1 MNKVQR
7 PSAVF
12 FSDERPSRKSLL
24 SSASCITGGNQLLWT
39 MSALMLS
46 ACGGGGGGSSPSSS
60 DTTIPAGNRN
70 SLRPVSSATDFTI
83 QVGQAP
89 RRHITSLNDQTTD
102 AQTAQDHA
110 TGSQTTDSQDSSE
123 QRQVEGQNVNNNG
136 DTPSAPTGPNRDTPQ
151 TPNTDSAG
159 SETDSAGTA
168 PSAPTGSNT
177 DTPQTPDTDSAGS
190 ETDSAGSETDSA
202 GGGTA
207 PSAPTGTNTDTPQV
221 PADTTPPATPRLSLV
236 DTGTDAS
243 DGTTCNNQI
252 AVSGLEDGAS
262 VEYSTDGGTTWTPG
276 TSGTG
281 ASGTS
286 SSFTVDDGTY
296 ADGDIQVRQTD
307 AAGNTSQPV
316 QLGPV
321 SVDTTAPSLMMTA
334 PDFGSDGVLNGTEAS
349 QPLTINGTSSGVEDG
364 QTVTIIL
371 AGPSYI
377 ATVSGNSWSTVIP
390 VIDLQALAEGN
401 HTITANVSDAAGN
414 LAPEATHQ
422 FSSDTIAPLLTIT
435 DNKPDAP
442 TNAVVTYSFTFSEDI
457 GNFDADDITVTGGIK
472 GAFGT
477 IDAKTYTLIVTPN
490 ADSTDPITVTV
501 DSNKYTDVAGNAG
514 DSDNTASQAVD
525 TMAPLLTITDNK
537 PDATTNAVVTYTF
550 AFSENV
556 QNFVSDDI
564 TVTGGIKGAFTKTGA
579 QTYTLSVSA
588 SSNDDIMMMH
598 VSVAGDSYRD
608 AYHNTGKDAGS
619 SQILTGSSISEALIG
634 AAGDDEISGNG
645 GADILI
651 GGGGNDRIIIN
662 QSNITFLEN
671 GLTINGGSD
680 GWIASRPATDKAGD
694 VLALD
699 GEGLNLDLT
708 KIKQNSIQDIEI
720 IDLTGNGDNI
730 LALNIHDVIDITNDN
745 NIVRVSGESGDK
757 VVSAGWRDTGT
768 DKVVDGITYDVFKDS
783 SDATLAELWVDQD
796 IDVAGITADIL

>member
-1 MNKVQR
+1 
-7 PSAVF
+7 
-12 FSDERPSRKSLL
+12 
-24 SSASCITGGNQLLWT
+24 
-39 MSALMLS
+39 MLS

-136 DTPSAPTGPNRDTPQ
+136 HTPSAPTGPNRDTPQTPDTDSAGSETDSAGSETDSAGTAPSAPTGPNRDTPQ

-159 SETDSAGTA
+159 SETDSA
-168 PSAPTGSNT
+168 
-177 DTPQTPDTDSAGS
+177 
-190 ETDSAGSETDSA
+190 
-202 GGGTA
+202 GTA

-442 TNAVVTYSFTFSEDI
+442 TNAVVTYSLYLF
-457 GNFDADDITVTGGIK
+457 
-472 GAFGT
+472 
-477 IDAKTYTLIVTPN
+477 
-490 ADSTDPITVTV
+490 
-501 DSNKYTDVAGNAG
+501 
-514 DSDNTASQAVD
+514 
-525 TMAPLLTITDNK
+525 
-537 PDATTNAVVTYTF
+537 
-550 AFSENV
+550 
-556 QNFVSDDI
+556 
-564 TVTGGIKGAFTKTGA
+564 
-579 QTYTLSVSA
+579 
-588 SSNDDIMMMH
+588 
-598 VSVAGDSYRD
+598 
-608 AYHNTGKDAGS
+608 
-619 SQILTGSSISEALIG
+619 
-634 AAGDDEISGNG
+634 
-645 GADILI
+645 
-651 GGGGNDRIIIN
+651 
-662 QSNITFLEN
+662 
-671 GLTINGGSD
+671 
-680 GWIASRPATDKAGD
+680 
-694 VLALD
+694 
-699 GEGLNLDLT
+699 
-708 KIKQNSIQDIEI
+708 
-720 IDLTGNGDNI
+720 
-730 LALNIHDVIDITNDN
+730 
-745 NIVRVSGESGDK
+745 
-757 VVSAGWRDTGT
+757 
-768 DKVVDGITYDVFKDS
+768 
-783 SDATLAELWVDQD
+783 
-796 IDVAGITADIL
+796 